1 MCESMLFWSHM
12 SIWTA
17 QQQPEGIALYLGASA
32 MFVALQWCIR
42 CQKTPRTKLRRAV
55 LVTDL
60 GLELGFGECAN
71 LVAFE
76 YLDVTYE
83 VGGCHSISR
92 KNRTEILYSIGM
104 M

>member
-1 MCESMLFWSHM
+1 
-12 SIWTA
+12 
-17 QQQPEGIALYLGASA
+17 

-42 CQKTPRTKLRRAV
+42 CQKTPRIKLRRAV

-60 GLELGFGECAN
+60 GLELGLRQCAI

-76 YLDVTYE
+76 YLDVACE
-83 VGGCHSISR
+83 VGGCHTISR
-92 KNRTEILYSIGM
+92 KYRTEILHSIGM